1 MWRVPLDAS
10 RPHRPCAPTAERT
23 IMNNMNHASTPVDG
37 TSGDRSTRV
46 RQEIERRLR
55 EPDQWAPAALL
66 PPSAFSDDPA
76 TDWDFARLDDPHARI
91 GRHADAV
98 HFRLMSS
105 CAGWKTRPTASEFY
119 DAVRTARPTA
129 RQQAIV
135 SAWGRE
141 ATYFELLEAWAQ
153 RAYTDRE
160 LVRALH
166 LADFDCGERI
176 REINRWAKYSL

>member
-1 MWRVPLDAS
+1 MNDVKGVSHAVEHEPAGSQGRRRPAS
-10 RPHRPCAPTAERT
+10 AGRAPA
-23 IMNNMNHASTPVDG
+23 PVDDTPLNG
-37 TSGDRSTRV
+37 RTRV

-55 EPDQWAPAALL
+55 EPDQWAPATLL
-66 PPSAFSDDPA
+66 PASAFSDEPA
-76 TDWDFARLDDPHARI
+76 TDRDFERLEDPNART
-91 GRHADAV
+91 GRYADAV

-119 DAVRTARPTA
+119 DAVRATGPTA
-129 RQQAIV
+129 RQRAIV

-141 ATYFELLEAWAQ
+141 ATFFELLEAWAQ

-166 LADFDCGERI
+166 LAGFDCGERI
-176 REINRWAKYSL
+176 REINRWAKYSR

>member
-1 MWRVPLDAS
+1 MNDVKGVNRAVEHEPAGHGWPRAVSLCD
-10 RPHRPCAPTAERT
+10 APTAV
-23 IMNNMNHASTPVDG
+23 NG
-37 TSGDRSTRV
+37 TSEHGYTRV
-46 RQEIERRLR
+46 QQEIERRLR
-55 EPDQWAPAALL
+55 EPDPSEPATLL

-76 TDWDFARLDDPHARI
+76 TDWDLERLKDPNART
-91 GRHADAV
+91 GRYADAV

-119 DAVRTARPTA
+119 DAVRATGPTA
-129 RQQAIV
+129 RQRAIV

-141 ATYFELLEAWAQ
+141 ATFFELLEAWAQ

-166 LADFDCGERI
+166 LAGFDCGERI
-176 REINRWAKYSL
+176 REINRWAKYSR

>member
-1 MWRVPLDAS
+1 
-10 RPHRPCAPTAERT
+10 
-23 IMNNMNHASTPVDG
+23 MNGVRGGTPG
-37 TSGDRSTRV
+37 NGPARV
-46 RQEIERRLR
+46 RREIERRLQ
-55 EPDQWAPAALL
+55 EPDQWADATLL
-66 PPSAFSDDPA
+66 PPSAFGDDLA
-76 TDWDFARLDDPHARI
+76 TDRDFERLGEPNARI

-105 CAGWKTRPTASEFY
+105 CAGWQARPTASEFY
-119 DAVRTARPTA
+119 DAVRAARPTA
-129 RQQAIV
+129 RQRAIV

-141 ATYFELLEAWAQ
+141 ATFHELLEAWAQ
-153 RAYTDRE
+153 RAYTDRD